1 MDPTAN
7 VKPHLPSLSAVTPFR
22 SRPFIPITNDRHGP
36 SYGRAVGG
44 EERATHFPSAQA
56 ATSSNSGGCN
66 DQNIPHSSGQRPESS
81 QLIQGSRNGGS
92 GLTMRAVLEPAPSVL
107 GKRERDDSQDGIAQE
122 GRVLC
127 SFPGCNKTLKPST
140 LNKHLKSHTDHLSCT
155 VCGFETKH
163 RNSLKR
169 HMNRHGN

>member
-56 ATSSNSGGCN
+56 ATSSNSGGWN

-92 GLTMRAVLEPAPSVL
+92 GLTMRAVLEPAPSATPVPTSLTRPFTRPLNARLSGKGVDMDKHVL
-107 GKRERDDSQDGIAQE
+107 E
-122 GRVLC
+122 
-127 SFPGCNKTLKPST
+127 
-140 LNKHLKSHTDHLSCT
+140 
-155 VCGFETKH
+155 
-163 RNSLKR
+163 
-169 HMNRHGN
+169 